1 MLDDFGSDDGNGSDS
16 DEGFVPSL
24 DSLMG
29 NDTPAGGDAGKVIV
43 KVMRQGKSGEQC
55 LTVNTPASIKDV
67 MHTLDWDFTGHSFM
81 IQNVGAGSTSFSSIT
96 SPNSYRFSGEGSG
109 DVDYFLLV
117 TPRVSGGMEDYMGDF
132 WESVIKFFKS

>member
-1 MLDDFGSDDGNGSDS
+1 MLDDFGSNDNDNNDNS

-29 NDTPAGGDAGKVIV
+29 NTTTTATPSGKIIV

-67 MHTLDWDFTGHSFM
+67 MHTLDWEFNGHSFM
-81 IQNVGAGSTSFSSIT
+81 IQNVAAGSTSFSSIT
-96 SPNSYRFSGEGSG
+96 SPDTYRFAGNGSG

-117 TPRVSGGMEDYMGDF
+117 TPRVSGGLG
-132 WESVIKFFKS
+132 